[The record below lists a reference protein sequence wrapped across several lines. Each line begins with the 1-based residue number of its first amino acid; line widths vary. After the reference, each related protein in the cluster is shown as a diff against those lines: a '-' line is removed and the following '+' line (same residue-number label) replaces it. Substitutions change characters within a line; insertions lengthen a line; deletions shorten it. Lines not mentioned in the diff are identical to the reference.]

1 MAAMEP
7 GGFDAVV
14 TDPPYGLEFMGQ
26 QWDAPWKY
34 GFSES
39 GLRDGAQ
46 RRTAP
51 AFGSARNPMCRTC
64 HKHKRGNKKHVACS
78 CETPDFDETEHRL
91 SDMEKLEE
99 WHRAWARE
107 TLRVAK
113 PGAHLVAFGGTRT
126 FHRLACAI
134 EDAGW
139 EIRDMLCWLFGQGF
153 PKSLDV
159 SKALDKAEGAEREMV
174 AAGDPVK
181 RMIPGA
187 DQNATGSWIKDNGRE
202 FTPTV
207 TAPATDLAKQW
218 DGWGSA
224 LKPGWEP
231 IILARKPLCGT
242 IAANVAEYGC
252 GALNIGA
259 CRIGLAQTVTRRS
272 LSQSSPS
279 GWRTVGF
286 EEPTERANPAGR
298 YPANVVLSCACA
310 DGANGHEPGCP
321 VRMLDEQSGN
331 CPSNNC
337 GHGEGH
343 AGSAMWGGIGTHRSP
358 GFGDVGGASRFFYTG
373 KASRSDRGSGNNH
386 PTVKPQ
392 DLMRWLLT
400 LVTPQGGRV
409 LDPFAGS
416 GSTLV
421 AAASLRIEAVGIE
434 LEEQWCR
441 VARKRFEHVTAPL
454 V

>member
-1 MAAMEP
+1 
-7 GGFDAVV
+7 
-14 TDPPYGLEFMGQ
+14 
-26 QWDAPWKY
+26 
-34 GFSES
+34 
-39 GLRDGAQ
+39 
-46 RRTAP
+46 
-51 AFGSARNPMCRTC
+51 
-64 HKHKRGNKKHVACS
+64 
-78 CETPDFDETEHRL
+78 
-91 SDMEKLEE
+91 
-99 WHRAWARE
+99 
-107 TLRVAK
+107 
-113 PGAHLVAFGGTRT
+113 
-126 FHRLACAI
+126 
-134 EDAGW
+134 
-139 EIRDMLCWLFGQGF
+139 LFGQGF

-242 IAANVAEYGC
+242 IAANVAEHGC

-259 CRIGLAQTVTRRS
+259 CRLRVGPGDYDHPGNDNRTARGMIYGDYERSGVQT
-272 LSQSSPS
+272 P
-279 GWRTVGF
+279 
-286 EEPTERANPAGR
+286 PNPAGR
-298 YPANVVLSCACA
+298 YPSNVCLSHSDGCRCVGSRRVASGKRGSENRTPQLSCQGFLMSAPSRDPGIA
-310 DGANGHEPGCP
+310 DEHRMETVEVWECEPGCP

-337 GHGEGH
+337 GHGEGY

-358 GFGDVGGASRFFYTG
+358 GFGDVGGASRFFYTA
-373 KASRSDRGSGNNH
+373 KASRSDRGSGNQH

-421 AAASLRIEAVGIE
+421 AAASLWIEAVGIE
-434 LEEQWCR
+434 LEEQWCE
-441 VARKRFEHVTAPL
+441 VARKRLASVTAPL